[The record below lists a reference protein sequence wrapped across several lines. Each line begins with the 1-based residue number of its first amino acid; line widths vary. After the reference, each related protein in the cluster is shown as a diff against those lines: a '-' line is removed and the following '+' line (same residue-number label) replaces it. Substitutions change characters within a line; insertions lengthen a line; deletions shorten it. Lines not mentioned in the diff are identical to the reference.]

1 MASDDTRKWHRYLT
15 FVRPNIAADVDTELA
30 FHVDARTEEL
40 CGAGVERSAARAQA
54 LREFG
59 DVDLARR
66 TLRSMDERHAANERR
81 AHFAGDI
88 LGDVKVAIRA
98 LRKTPGLVAVVA
110 LTFALGIGVTGA
122 MYSVIDNLLFKP
134 LPGRDGAGLIVLG
147 RTEERLPQPHELSYP
162 DFRDFRADTTLFASL
177 VGYTSRVVELKTDRG
192 ADRIWIDDATSNYFN
207 VLGLRPMLG
216 RTFQPDEDR
225 GSLAH
230 PVIVLTYKGWQSRFA
245 GDSGIIGRA
254 ITINGHPVTVIGV
267 TPPEF
272 HGVRP
277 LVDMDGVVPIDQ
289 VWPAYGAELENRA
302 SNLVSVFGR
311 LRPGVSLNAARVAVR
326 VKARQLESAYPVT
339 NRNVGTVL
347 LREQYTRPSLQISDL
362 TLNLAAMF
370 MTLVILVMLVA
381 CANIASLLLARVIA
395 RGRDLAVRAAI
406 GASQWRL
413 VRQVL
418 VECALLALLGGI
430 GAVGVTYAATRAM
443 SSINVATDIPIRWG
457 IELNGRIVVFTML
470 ATLLAAMTAGLA
482 PASAARK
489 RNLHDVLRS
498 GTGNSPTAAHQ
509 RLRSTLVAGQIAI
522 SVMVLVCAGLFVRS
536 SANAMR
542 FNLGFRTDHVLM
554 LSTELRAESYDTT
567 RGQQFYR
574 ELLRRAAVVPGVQ
587 SVALSR
593 FVPFGYDRA
602 LQNIVPIAPGV
613 QLPVNGFSY
622 FHNFVAG
629 DYFNTLGIPLLEGR
643 TFTDHDDANAPAV
656 AVVND
661 ALAKAIWPGQSAV
674 GKRFR
679 FNGGSYATPGTTQQT
694 GRVMEIVGV
703 VRGMQDLMI
712 GETPNPYIFLP
723 VTQTYQTP
731 MTIVVHTA
739 SDPTSVTRAMRD
751 VVAGLDPTLAVFDVR
766 TMDKHLRNGQALL
779 FQRLG
784 SVFATVFG
792 LLALVLATIGVY
804 GVVSYAVAQRT
815 REIGVRMALGARRPA
830 ILRLVVGQG
839 MRLGW
844 IGLGIGLGLSIATM
858 GTVSSVLYGV
868 TPRDP
873 VVLGSVVA
881 ILLVVVA
888 IASLVPARRAM
899 RIDPITSLRSQ

>member
-1 MASDDTRKWHRYLT
+1 MAGPDTRKWHRYLT
-15 FVRPNIAADVDTELA
+15 FLRPNIAADVDTELA

-40 CGAGVERSAARAQA
+40 CAAGVERSAARAQA

-66 TLRSMDERHAANERR
+66 TLRSMDERHAANARR

-88 LGDVKVAIRA
+88 LGDVRVSIRA
-98 LRKTPGLVAVVA
+98 LRRSPGLVAVVG

-122 MYSVIDNLLFKP
+122 MYSVVDNLLFKP

-162 DFRDFRADTTLFASL
+162 DYRDYRADTTLFASL

-192 ADRIWIDDATSNYFN
+192 ADRIWIDDATANYFA

-216 RTFQPDEDR
+216 RTFEPDEDR
-225 GSLAH
+225 GTLAH
-230 PVIVLTYKGWQSRFA
+230 PTIVLTYKGWQAHFA
-245 GDSGIIGRA
+245 GDSGVIGRA

-289 VWPAYGAELENRA
+289 VWPAYGADLENRA
-302 SNLVSVFGR
+302 STVVSVFGR
-311 LRPGVSLNAARVAVR
+311 LRPGVSLSAARVAVR
-326 VKARQLESAYPVT
+326 LKARQLERAYPVT

-347 LREQYTRPSLQISDL
+347 VREQYTRPSLQIGDL
-362 TLNLAAMF
+362 TLSLAAMF

-381 CANIASLLLARVIA
+381 CANIASLLLARVIS

-418 VECALLALLGGI
+418 VECTLLALLGGI

-457 IELNGRIVVFTML
+457 IELNGRIVAFTIL
-470 ATLLAAMTAGLA
+470 ATLLAALTAGLA

-498 GTGNSPTAAHQ
+498 GGGNSPTAAHQ

-522 SVMVLVCAGLFVRS
+522 SAVVLVCAGLFVRS
-536 SANAMR
+536 SANATRM
-542 FNLGFRTDHVLM
+542 NLGFRTDHLLM
-554 LSTELRAESYDTT
+554 LSTELRRESYDST

-574 ELLRRAAVVPGVQ
+574 EMLRRSAAVPGVQ
-587 SVALSR
+587 SAALTR

-602 LQNIVPIAPGV
+602 LQPIVPIAPGV

-622 FHNFVAG
+622 FHNLVAG
-629 DYFNTLGIPLLEGR
+629 DYFATLGIPVLEGR
-643 TFTDHDDANAPAV
+643 TFTEHDDASTPPV
-656 AVVND
+656 AIVND
-661 ALAKAIWPGQSAV
+661 ALAKAIWPGQSAI

-679 FNGGSYATPGTTQQT
+679 FGGDT
-694 GRVMEIVGV
+694 GRIIEIVGV
-703 VRGMQDLMI
+703 VRGMQDLLI
-712 GETPNPYIFLP
+712 GETPNPYIWLP
-723 VTQTYQTP
+723 IAQAYNTP
-731 MTIVVHTA
+731 MTLLVHTT
-739 SDPTSVTRAMRD
+739 SDPASVARSMRG

-766 TMDKHLRNGQALL
+766 TMEHHLRNGQALL

-784 SVFATVFG
+784 SAFATVFG

-830 ILRLVVGQG
+830 IIRLVVGQG

-844 IGLGIGLGLSIATM
+844 IGLGIGLVLSVATM
-858 GTVSSVLYGV
+858 GVVSSVLYGV

-873 VVLGSVVA
+873 LVLGSVVG
-881 ILLVVVA
+881 ILMLVVA

>member
-1 MASDDTRKWHRYLT
+1 MASDTRKWHRYLT
-15 FVRPNIAADVDTELA
+15 FLRPNIAADVDTELA

-40 CGAGVERSAARAQA
+40 CAAGVERSAARAQA

-88 LGDVKVAIRA
+88 LGDVRVAIRA
-98 LRKTPGLVAVVA
+98 LRKTPALVAVVT

-122 MYSVIDNLLFKP
+122 MYSVVDNLLFKP
-134 LPGRDGAGLIVLG
+134 LPGRDGKGLIVLG

-162 DFRDFRADTTLFASL
+162 DFRDFRADTTVFESL

-192 ADRIWIDDATSNYFN
+192 GDRIWIDDATANYFN
-207 VLGLRPMLG
+207 VLGLRPILG
-216 RTFQPDEDR
+216 RTFQADEDR

-230 PVIVLTYKGWQSRFA
+230 PVIVLTYKGWQAHFA

-267 TPPEF
+267 TGPEF

-277 LVDMDGVVPIDQ
+277 LVDMDGVAPIDQ
-289 VWPAYGAELENRA
+289 VWPAYGPDLENRA
-302 SNLVSVFGR
+302 STLVLAFGR
-311 LRPGVSLNAARVAVR
+311 LRPGVTMSGAREAVR
-326 VKARQLESAYPVT
+326 LKASQLERAYPAT

-347 LREQYTRPSLQISDL
+347 LREQFTRPSI
-362 TLNLAAMF
+362 NVAEIIPGIAAMF

-381 CANIASLLLARVIA
+381 CANIASLLLARVVS

-418 VECALLALLGGI
+418 VECTLLALLGGI
-430 GAVGVTYAATRAM
+430 GAIGVTYVATRAAT
-443 SSINVATDIPIRWG
+443 SINVATDIPIRWG
-457 IELNGRIVVFTML
+457 IELNGRILAFTLL
-470 ATLLAAMTAGLA
+470 ATLLAALTAGLA

-498 GTGNSPTAAHQ
+498 GTGNSPTATHQ
-509 RLRSTLVAGQIAI
+509 RLRSALVAGQIAI
-522 SVMVLVCAGLFVRS
+522 SVLVLVCAGLFVRS
-536 SANAMR
+536 TANATRMN
-542 FNLGFRTDHVLM
+542 FGFRTDHVLM
-554 LSTELRAESYDTT
+554 LSTELRAESYDST

-574 ELLRRAAVVPGVQ
+574 EVLRRSAAVPGVR
-587 SVALSR
+587 SVALAR
-593 FVPFGYDRA
+593 FIPFGYDRA
-602 LQNIVPIAPGV
+602 MQTIVPIAPGV

-629 DYFNTLGIPLLEGR
+629 EYFNTLGIPLLEGR

-661 ALAKAIWPGQSAV
+661 ALAKAIWPGQSAI

-679 FNGGSYATPGTTQQT
+679 VTGGSYAMPGTSQQA
-694 GRVMEIVGV
+694 GRVIEIVGV
-703 VRGMQDLMI
+703 VRGMQDLLV
-712 GETPNPYIFLP
+712 GESPKPYIFLP
-723 VTQTYQTP
+723 VAQAYQTP

-739 SDPTSVTRAMRD
+739 SDPTSFTRAMRD
-751 VVAGLDPTLAVFDVR
+751 VIAGLDPTLAVFDVR
-766 TMDKHLRNGQALL
+766 TMENHLRNGQALL

-830 ILRLVVGQG
+830 IVRLVVGQG

-844 IGLGIGLGLSIATM
+844 IGLGIGLVLSVASM
-858 GTVSSVLYGV
+858 GAVSSVLYGV

-873 VVLGSVVA
+873 LVLGSVVA

>member
-1 MASDDTRKWHRYLT
+1 MASDDTRKWHRYLY
-15 FVRPNIAADVDTELA
+15 FWRANIAADVDAELA

-40 CGAGVERSAARAQA
+40 CAAGLERSAARAQA

-66 TLRSMDERHAANERR
+66 TLRTMDEQHAASARR
-81 AHFAGDI
+81 AQFLGDIAGDI
-88 LGDVKVAIRA
+88 RVAFRA
-98 LRKTPGLVAVVA
+98 LGRSPGLVAVVG

-122 MYSVIDNLLFKP
+122 MYSVVDNMLFKP
-134 LPGRDGAGLIVLG
+134 LPGRDGAGLVVLG
-147 RTEERLPQPHELSYP
+147 RTEERIPQPHELSFP
-162 DFRDFRADTTLFASL
+162 EFRDYRADTTVFASL
-177 VGYTSRVVELKTDRG
+177 AAYTSRVVELNTDRG
-192 ADRIWIDDATSNYFN
+192 ADRIWIDDATANYFA

-216 RTFQPDEDR
+216 RTFDPDEDR
-225 GSLAH
+225 GTLAH
-230 PVIVLTYKGWQSRFA
+230 PTIVLTYKGWQAHFA
-245 GDSGIIGRA
+245 GDSGVIGRA

-277 LVDMDGVVPIDQ
+277 IVDMDGVVPIDQ

-302 SNLVSVFGR
+302 STIVSVFGR
-311 LRPGVSLNAARVAVR
+311 LQPGVSLSAAREAVR
-326 VKARQLESAYPVT
+326 IKARQLERAYPVT

-347 LREQYTRPSLQISDL
+347 MREQYTRPSIAVSEV
-362 TLNLAAMF
+362 TLSLAAMF
-370 MTLVILVMLVA
+370 MTLVILVLLVA
-381 CANIASLLLARVIA
+381 CANIASLLLARVVS

-418 VECALLALLGGI
+418 VECTLLALIGGI

-457 IELNGRIVVFTML
+457 IELNGRIIAFTIL
-470 ATLLAAMTAGLA
+470 ATLLAALAAGLA

-498 GTGNSPTAAHQ
+498 GTGNSATSAHR
-509 RLRSTLVAGQIAI
+509 RLRSALVAGQIAI
-522 SVMVLVCAGLFVRS
+522 SVVVLVCAGLFVRS
-536 SANAMR
+536 SANATRM
-542 FNLGFRTDHVLM
+542 NLGFRTDHVLM
-554 LSTELRAESYDTT
+554 LSTELRSQSYDTT

-574 ELLRRAAVVPGVQ
+574 EVLRRATAVPGVQ
-587 SVALSR
+587 SVALTR

-602 LQNIVPIAPGV
+602 AQAVVPIAPGV
-613 QLPVNGFSY
+613 QLPVNGFTY
-622 FHNFVAG
+622 FQNVVGG
-629 DYFNTLGIPLLEGR
+629 DYFATLGIPLLEGR
-643 TFTDHDDANAPAV
+643 AFTDRDDGSAPPV
-656 AVVND
+656 AIVND
-661 ALAKAIWPGQSAV
+661 AFVQAIWPGQPAI

-679 FNGGSYATPGTTQQT
+679 FGGDGGSII
-694 GRVMEIVGV
+694 EIVGV
-703 VRGMQDLMI
+703 VRGMQDLLI
-712 GETPNPYIFLP
+712 GETPKPYVFLP
-723 VTQTYQTP
+723 VTQAYRTP
-731 MTIVVHTA
+731 MTILAHTA
-739 SDPTSVTRAMRD
+739 SDPTSVARSMRD
-751 VVAGLDPTLAVFDVR
+751 VVAGLDPTLSVFDVR
-766 TMDKHLRNGQALL
+766 TMDDHLHKGQALL

-784 SVFATVFG
+784 SAFATAFG

-804 GVVSYAVAQRT
+804 GVVSYSVAQRT

-830 ILRLVVGQG
+830 IVRLVVGQG

-844 IGLGIGLGLSIATM
+844 IGLAIGLVLSVATM
-858 GTVSSVLYGV
+858 GVVSSVLYGV

-873 VVLGSVVA
+873 LVLGSVVG
-881 ILLVVVA
+881 ILMVVVA

>member
-15 FVRPNIAADVDTELA
+15 FWRANIAADVDTELA

-40 CGAGVERSAARAQA
+40 CAAGVERSAARAQA

-66 TLRSMDERHAANERR
+66 TLRSMDERHAASERR
-81 AHFAGDI
+81 AHIAGDI
-88 LGDVKVAIRA
+88 LGDVRVAIRA
-98 LRKTPGLVAVVA
+98 LRRSPGLVAVVA

-122 MYSVIDNLLFKP
+122 MYSVVDNMLFKP
-134 LPGRDGAGLIVLG
+134 LPGRDGASLIVLG

-162 DFRDFRADTTLFASL
+162 DYRDYRADTTVFASL

-192 ADRIWIDDATSNYFN
+192 ADRIWIDDATANYFK

-216 RTFQPDEDR
+216 RTFEPDEDR
-225 GSLAH
+225 GTLAH
-230 PVIVLTYKGWQSRFA
+230 SVIVLTYKGWQAHFA
-245 GDSGIIGRA
+245 GDSGVIGRA

-277 LVDMDGVVPIDQ
+277 LIDMDGVVPIDQ

-302 SNLVSVFGR
+302 TAAVSVFGR
-311 LRPGVSLNAARVAVR
+311 LRPGVSLSAAREAVR
-326 VKARQLESAYPVT
+326 LKARQLERAYPVS
-339 NRNVGTVL
+339 NRNVGAVL
-347 LREQYTRPSLQISDL
+347 LREQFTRPSINVAEI
-362 TLNLAAMF
+362 TLAIAAMF
-370 MTLVILVMLVA
+370 MALVILVMIVA
-381 CANIASLLLARVIA
+381 CANIASLLLARVVS

-418 VECALLALLGGI
+418 VECTLLALLGGI
-430 GAVGVTYAATRAM
+430 GAVGVTFAAARAM

-457 IELNGRIVVFTML
+457 IELNGRIVAFTIL
-470 ATLLAAMTAGLA
+470 ATLLAALVAGLA

-498 GTGNSPTAAHQ
+498 GTGNSATSAHR
-509 RLRSTLVAGQIAI
+509 RLRSALVAGQIAI
-522 SVMVLVCAGLFVRS
+522 SVVVLVCAGLFVRS
-536 SANAMR
+536 SANATR
-542 FNLGFRTDHVLM
+542 INLGFRTDHVLM
-554 LSTELRAESYDTT
+554 LSTELRNESYDTT

-574 ELLRRAAVVPGVQ
+574 ELLRRAAAVPSVQ
-587 SVALSR
+587 SVALTR

-602 LQNIVPIAPGV
+602 MQTIVPIAPGV

-622 FHNFVAG
+622 FHNVVGG
-629 DYFNTLGIPLLEGR
+629 DYFATLGIPLLEGR
-643 TFTDHDDANAPAV
+643 AFTDRDDVTAPPV
-656 AVVND
+656 AIVND
-661 ALAKAIWPGQSAV
+661 AFVKAMWPGQPAI

-679 FNGGSYATPGTTQQT
+679 FGSGEGP
-694 GRVMEIVGV
+694 VLEIVGV
-703 VRGMQDLMI
+703 VRGMQDLLI
-712 GETPNPYIFLP
+712 GETPKPYVFLP
-723 VTQTYQTP
+723 VAQAYRTP
-731 MTIVVHTA
+731 MTILVHTA
-739 SDPTSVTRAMRD
+739 SDPTSVARSMRD
-751 VVAGLDPTLAVFDVR
+751 VVAGLDPTLSVFDVR
-766 TMDKHLRNGQALL
+766 TMESHLRNGQALL

-784 SVFATVFG
+784 SAFATAFG

-830 ILRLVVGQG
+830 IARLVLGQG

-844 IGLGIGLGLSIATM
+844 IGLAIGLVLSVATM
-858 GTVSSVLYGV
+858 GVVSSVLYGV

-873 VVLGSVVA
+873 LVLGSVVG